1 LKTKLGISVGLFGAA
16 LYFSG
21 LFGGYLVLLL
31 LAGYVMLVENN
42 EWLRKTAVKAV
53 TLLIA
58 FSLLPTLIGLIPSLI
73 GWINGILRVFSD
85 EVSISTSLLS
95 KIVNVIDSTI
105 DIGRIVLF
113 VCLGIKA
120 FNQGTIAIPV
130 VDGVADKY
138 AE

>member
-1 LKTKLGISVGLFGAA
+1 MKTKLGISVGLFGAA

>member
-1 LKTKLGISVGLFGAA
+1 VGLFGAA

-21 LFGGYLVLLL
+21 LFGGFLVLLL
-31 LAGYVMLVENN
+31 LAGYVMLVEEN
-42 EWLRKTAVKAV
+42 EWLKKTAVKAV

-58 FSLLPTLIGLIPSLI
+58 FSLLPALIRLIPDLI
-73 GWINGILRVFSD
+73 GWINDILHVFSD
-85 EVSISTSLLS
+85 KVSISTTLLT
-95 KIVNVIDSTI
+95 KIMNVTYSTI
-105 DIGRIVLF
+105 DIGRTVLF
-113 VCLGIKA
+113 ICLGIKA